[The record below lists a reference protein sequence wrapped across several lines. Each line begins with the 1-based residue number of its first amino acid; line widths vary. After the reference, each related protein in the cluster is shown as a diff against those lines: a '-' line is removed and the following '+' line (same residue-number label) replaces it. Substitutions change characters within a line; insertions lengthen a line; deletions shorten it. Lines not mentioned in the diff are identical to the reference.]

1 MNMMPNP
8 IDRRLV
14 YEDDHR
20 QRRCIG
26 QSDIE
31 AFAEPV
37 VILGDPGL
45 GKTVLAQ
52 TLGGRPGLRYCR
64 AATFARA
71 ARPET
76 LVAQGERIIV
86 DGLDEI
92 ASSTP
97 GGAVDSVLKKLSRIG
112 HPPFILTCREADWR
126 GAADRV
132 QIEDDYGAAPRLL
145 HLQPFSNDD
154 ARTFLSDGFPGID
167 AAGVLDHLERR
178 GLGALYGNPLT
189 LQLLGEVAKRTGL
202 FPERRGELLDRAC
215 AVMVGEE
222 NPRHQ
227 DDSHARRA
235 REDLLLA
242 AGAMCATQVLC
253 GNSGVYTGA
262 YPTTPEDCVHVSDL
276 APLRFAAAAGDALKT
291 RLFPAEDEHR
301 FTHIHRVV
309 AEYLGAKW
317 LANCFE
323 DGCSERRILSL
334 LRSGDG
340 VPTSLRG
347 LHAWLAHFN
356 DRLAIRCIGAD
367 PYAVLR
373 YGDAETIGLEPAR
386 TLLAAL
392 TTLSETDPYFVSEDW
407 GSHSASGLMRPELRE
422 EILAVIR
429 TPGFH
434 TQLTF
439 LLLGAMA
446 GTALTETLHETLVE
460 IMFSS
465 ARVYGE
471 RSTAAEAIRACAT
484 PVDWEAVVRKLV
496 AQGDMDSTRLACNLL
511 KSVGTNAVST
521 ETAIDAVLGH
531 LGLTG
536 NQDPVPDAVIA
547 RYVDEGLFLDLDTAS
562 VASVLDRIAARAK
575 PFMGDADSL
584 AKWEITALVMR
595 LVLKVLGAEP
605 GMAPERIWGW
615 VEWLDAERACIRN
628 EGDRLTELFRTERT
642 LRAALIEY
650 VLLTPCA
657 QSTWMAA
664 HRLAE
669 TRLGLH
675 PGEDDLVGLLRT
687 LRARAGDGPI
697 DADTWR
703 DLLHLGRSEA
713 GIGNAVRQAAVEVA
727 DGDPTLLRILDQ
739 MTRVHVHEP
748 EWKADYERRA
758 VIEEAGQEKFQ
769 ARRDRLLG
777 RVDELTAGN
786 IHDLAPLADVYLGRR
801 RLDFVE
807 AASPVVR
814 LHELLGGPLAEH
826 ALAGFIAVLGR
837 DDLPT
842 AAGIAESRTERKCY
856 VAEAPMICG
865 IAEILR
871 QGRPIDALDRETL
884 AAAYMAWWRAPES
897 SGRGRIDIGPALED
911 VLFRDERDVE
921 VHFRTSIEP
930 QLAGRVE
937 HAFEL
942 YRLTHGD
949 RRVPLAL
956 AGRLAAEWLR
966 VFPDL
971 PLSVATEL
979 FSCALDHAPREML
992 EELLAGWKRE
1002 DAPDRDTMLLW
1013 LSVAFIVE
1021 FEHRRSELEEAA
1033 ATHHDL
1039 IWRLRDRL
1047 GEEHQLVMSH
1057 LAIPQLVFIVDA
1069 FGSHWRSV
1077 DHPTGVVQGN
1087 CNPWNARDFIER
1099 TIHEIASRPTPE
1111 ATGALQRLNGGPAT
1125 SYVPTT
1131 RHALAL
1137 QQKLR
1142 RDSEYAP
1149 PSLSDLRAV
1158 VMNGLPETI
1167 DDLSAC
1173 VADHL
1178 DELQERMHAS
1188 NTDMWEAYWTGNDPR
1203 EEEYCRNRLVEHLS
1217 GLMPDAIR
1225 LEPEMRMPERRR
1237 ADFVAIRNAM
1247 GLPVEIKGQWH
1258 RDVWNAASDQLDA
1271 HYAREWHAEGRGV
1284 YIVLWFGD
1292 VPGKQ
1297 LPAHPLGLGRP
1308 QTPRALREM
1317 VIDRLSE
1324 ARRTQIDVFVL
1335 DVTRPE
1341 RAMNRVR

>member
-14 YEDDHR
+14 YEDDYR
-20 QRRCIG
+20 QRQCIG

-31 AFAEPV
+31 AIDDPV

-52 TLGGRPGLRYCR
+52 ALGSLPGFKYCH

-71 ARPET
+71 ASPET

-97 GGAVDSVLKKLSRIG
+97 GAAVDAVLRQLSKMG

-126 GAADRV
+126 GDADRS
-132 QIEDDYGAAPRLL
+132 QFKDDYGAAPRLL

-167 AAGVLDHLERR
+167 AAGVLDHLECR
-178 GLGALYGNPLT
+178 GLDAFYRNPLT
-189 LQLLGEVAKRTGL
+189 LRLLGDVAKRTGQL
-202 FPERRGELLDRAC
+202 PERRAELLDRAC
-215 AVMVGEE
+215 AVMIGEE

-227 DDSHARRA
+227 DDPHARRA

-242 AGAMCATQVLC
+242 AGALCAAQVLC
-253 GNSGVYTGA
+253 TRSGIYKGA
-262 YPTTPEDCVHVSDL
+262 CPTTPTDCVHVSDL
-276 APLRFAAAAGDALKT
+276 APLPFAAAAEDALKT
-291 RLFPAEDEHR
+291 RLFRAEDEHR
-301 FTHIHRVV
+301 FAPIHRVV

-317 LANCFE
+317 LAKCFE
-323 DGCSERRILSL
+323 DGCSERRIFSL

-386 TLLAAL
+386 ALLAAL

-407 GSHSASGLMRPELRE
+407 GRHSASSLMRSELRDE
-422 EILAVIR
+422 VLAVIR
-429 TPGFH
+429 TPGLH
-434 TQLTF
+434 TGLTI

-446 GTALTETLHETLVE
+446 GTALAEALRETLVE
-460 IMFSS
+460 IMFD
-465 ARVYGE
+465 ATRAYGE
-471 RSTAAEAIRACAT
+471 RSTAADAIWAGTT
-484 PVDWEAVVRKLV
+484 PADWETIVQKLA
-496 AQGDMDSTRLACNLL
+496 AQGDIDSTRLACNLL
-511 KSVGTNAVST
+511 KSVGTKAVSL
-521 ETAIDAVLGH
+521 ETAVNAVLGH
-531 LGLTG
+531 LGFTEG
-536 NQDPVPDAVIA
+536 QDPAADAVIA
-547 RYVDEGLFLDLDTAS
+547 RHVDGRLFLDLDTAS
-562 VASVLDRIAARAK
+562 VAWVLDRVAARAR
-575 PFMGDADSL
+575 PFMRSADSS
-584 AKWEITALVMR
+584 AKWEITALVRR
-595 LVLKVLGAEP
+595 LALRVLETDT

-615 VEWLDAERACIRN
+615 VEWLDAERACIPN

-642 LRAALIEY
+642 LRAALLEH

-657 QSTWMAA
+657 RSTWMAA

-675 PGEDDLVGLLRT
+675 PAEDDLVGLLRT
-687 LRARAGDGPI
+687 LRARAGDDPI
-697 DADTWR
+697 DPDTWR
-703 DLLHLGRSEA
+703 DLLRLGQSEA
-713 GIGNAVRQAAVEVA
+713 GIANAVRQAAVEVA
-727 DGDPTLLRILDQ
+727 DGDPTLLRILDR

-748 EWKADYERRA
+748 EWKAEHERRA
-758 VIEEAGQEKFQ
+758 ALEEAERREKFQ
-769 ARRDRLLG
+769 AHRDLLLRRVG
-777 RVDELTAGN
+777 EITTGSV
-786 IHDLAPLADVYLGRR
+786 HDLAPLADVYLGRC
-801 RLDFVE
+801 RLDFDE

-814 LHELLGGPLAEH
+814 LHELLGDPLTEH

-842 AAGIAESRTERKCY
+842 AANIAEIHTERKCY

-865 IAEILR
+865 IAEMLR

-884 AAAYMAWWRAPES
+884 AAACMAWSWAPES
-897 SGRGRIDIGPALED
+897 GDKGRIDIGPALED
-911 VLFRDERDVE
+911 MLFRVERDVE

-930 QLAGRVE
+930 QLARRIEPV
-937 HAFEL
+937 FEL
-942 YRLTHGD
+942 YRLKQDD
-949 RRVPLAL
+949 RRAPL

-992 EELLAGWKRE
+992 EALLAGWKRE

-1021 FEHRRSELEEAA
+1021 FERRCSELEEVA
-1033 ATHHDL
+1033 ATHDDL
-1039 IWRLRDRL
+1039 IWRIRDRL
-1047 GEEHQLVMSH
+1047 GEEHRWVLSH
-1057 LAIPQLVFIVDA
+1057 LAIPQLAFIVGA

-1087 CNPWNARDFIER
+1087 CHPWNATDFIER
-1099 TIHEIASRPTPE
+1099 SIHEIASRPTHE
-1111 ATGALQRLNGGPAT
+1111 ATEALQRLVDGPAA

-1137 QQKLR
+1137 QHKLR
-1142 RDSEYAP
+1142 RDSEYAGP
-1149 PSLSDLRAV
+1149 RLSDLRAV
-1158 VMNGLPETI
+1158 VMNALPETI
-1167 DDLSAC
+1167 DDLRAC

-1178 DELQERMHAS
+1178 DELQKRMHAS
-1188 NTDMWEAYWTGNDPR
+1188 STDMWEAYWTGNGPR
-1203 EEEYCRNRLVEHLS
+1203 EETYCRNRLVEHLS
-1217 GLMPDAIR
+1217 GLMPEAIR

-1258 RDVWNAASDQLDA
+1258 RHVWNAASDQLDA
-1271 HYAREWHAEGRGV
+1271 HYACEWHAEGRGV

-1292 VPGKQ
+1292 VPGKR
-1297 LPAHPLGLGRP
+1297 LPAHPLGVGGP

-1317 VIDRLSE
+1317 LVDRLPE

-1341 RAMNRVR
+1341 RATDRAQ